1 MNWDAGRLTG
11 PDGEDW
17 RVPVSELEA
26 RQARLSKALADSGH
40 ESALIDDPVELYW
53 LTGGRQSSML
63 LVGADGSSIETNHWV
78 RRSLDR
84 ARFEAGGGDAPHQIV
99 EQPRM
104 SGLEDSLREAGCT
117 KAPGMLAGK
126 VPKSRWEFLSSK
138 FSNLEGVSPDCTG
151 ILFTLREMKSD
162 WEIEI
167 LAESGRINRMM
178 FETIR
183 DTGGVGKTEIEMAAA
198 ADEVSRT
205 AGFGGRIR
213 MRNWPMDCDRVV
225 IATGR
230 SGAVPSYFDS
240 GVAGLGANPIASLG
254 AGFAKVGE
262 NEPVLVD
269 IVHVHRG
276 YVSDCTRIF
285 SAGPL
290 SSEWH
295 ERLNDMAEIR
305 DSLVSGLG
313 RGNNCSAVWEQ
324 GRQMAAEMGH
334 SEHLM
339 GMPPD
344 QARFLGHSVGL
355 ELDETP
361 VIASGFDRPL
371 EVGGTM
377 AIEPKVIHSDGAIG
391 TEDTW
396 VRVNDGMECL
406 TMGDSFPMLT
416 EW

>member
-11 PDGEDW
+11 LDGEDW
-17 RVPVSELEA
+17 RVPVSEIEA
-26 RQARLSKALADSGH
+26 RQLRLSEALSGAGH
-40 ESALIDDPVELYW
+40 ESVIIDDPVELYW
-53 LTGGRQSSML
+53 LTGGRQNSML
-63 LVGADGSSIETNHWV
+63 LVGAEGSGIETMHWV
-78 RRSLDR
+78 RRSLER
-84 ARFEAGGGDAPHQIV
+84 ARFEAGGANAPHQIA

-104 SGLEDSLREAGCT
+104 SNLEDALRGVGCT

-126 VPKSRWEFLSSK
+126 IPNSRWSFLSSR
-138 FSNLEGVSPDCTG
+138 FSGLNGESSDCSA
-151 ILFTLREMKSD
+151 ILYSLRETKSD
-162 WEIEI
+162 WEIEMH
-167 LAESGRINRMM
+167 AESGRINQMM

-183 DTGGVGKTEIEMAAA
+183 DSGGVGKTEIEMAAA
-198 ADEVSRT
+198 ADEVSRA

-225 IATGR
+225 IAAGR

-254 AGFAKVGE
+254 AGFARVKE
-262 NEPVLVD
+262 HEPVLVD

-285 SAGPL
+285 SAGSL

-295 ERLNDMAEIR
+295 ERLEDMAEIR
-305 DSLVSGLG
+305 DSLVNRLG
-313 RGNNCSAVWEQ
+313 RGDDCSDVWEQ
-324 GRQMAAEMGH
+324 GSMMAAEMGH
-334 SEHLM
+334 SQNLM
-339 GMPPD
+339 GMAPD

-361 VIASGFDRPL
+361 VIAKGFDRPL
-371 EVGGTM
+371 EVGGMM
-377 AIEPKVIHSDGAIG
+377 AIEPKVIHSAGAIG

-396 VRVNDGMECL
+396 FRDSEGMQCL